1 LAVWLDHSLR
11 VEQPMKL
18 FKPLYERALKW
29 ATHPRAEPLLAALSF
44 VEAII
49 FPIMPEV
56 MLGPMVL
63 ARPERWVRLAS
74 LSLLFSVLGALVGY
88 ALGHFAFEW
97 ARPLFEA
104 LGWMDRI
111 DRQVGELREI
121 AAQSPWSAFW
131 VLVIAGFLPIPLK
144 IFTWASGIVGVPLL
158 PFVASMIVGR
168 GKRVYLLAGIIRLA
182 GPRAEAAL
190 HRWIEWIGW
199 SVLLLIILAII
210 YFKFAE

>member
-1 LAVWLDHSLR
+1 
-11 VEQPMKL
+11 MKL

-29 ATHPRAEPLLAALSF
+29 AMHPRAEPLLALLSF

-49 FPIMPEV
+49 FPVMPEV

-63 ARPERWVRLAS
+63 ARPQRWARIATVS
-74 LSLLFSVLGALVGY
+74 LVFSVLGALVGY
-88 ALGHFAFEW
+88 ALGHYAFAW
-97 ARPLFEA
+97 ARPLFES
-104 LGWMDRI
+104 LGWMERI
-111 DRQVGELREI
+111 DRQVGELSEI

-158 PFVASMIVGR
+158 PFVASMIIGR
-168 GKRVYLLAGIIRLA
+168 GKRVFLLAGAIRLA

-199 SVLLLIILAII
+199 GVLLALGVAII
-210 YFKFAE
+210 YFKFIR